1 MEASRPVQLAQ
12 FQGHQSTT
20 AFKPKLHLSCLWFHF
35 QSPMPHSS
43 QSRSS
48 RSRRN
53 TKHTA
58 GCRCDTSYC
67 TVKKKKKMPLSRE
80 TTVRFCCIGIVEVHG
95 NGSTQPRKK
104 KSGLLRHPTFE
115 KRNIRWV
122 VCLKTTHGVAKSS
135 ARCSRCHLT
144 NFIGG
149 WGSRARHT
157 SKVKINVLYESSV
170 ANTNS
175 SRGTLV
181 LRRRRFDH
189 RKCRQWH
196 QQTLYMW
203 HQWKVRKQIR
213 RKTARQNFTIGYS
226 QPHLRL
232 HGLATVKCASL
243 GTHATFLSATRHNV
257 GMRQN

>member
-1 MEASRPVQLAQ
+1 
-12 FQGHQSTT
+12 
-20 AFKPKLHLSCLWFHF
+20 
-35 QSPMPHSS
+35 
-43 QSRSS
+43 
-48 RSRRN
+48 
-53 TKHTA
+53 
-58 GCRCDTSYC
+58 
-67 TVKKKKKMPLSRE
+67 MPLSRE

-95 NGSTQPRKK
+95 NGSTQPRKKK

>member
-20 AFKPKLHLSCLWFHF
+20 AFKPKLHFSCLWFHF

-67 TVKKKKKMPLSRE
+67 TVKKKKKKMPLSRE

-104 KSGLLRHPTFE
+104 KKKKNLVSLAPNFRKTEHTVGGLFE
-115 KRNIRWV
+115 DNAWCCQI
-122 VCLKTTHGVAKSS
+122 L
-135 ARCSRCHLT
+135 
-144 NFIGG
+144 
-149 WGSRARHT
+149 
-157 SKVKINVLYESSV
+157 
-170 ANTNS
+170 
-175 SRGTLV
+175 GTL
-181 LRRRRFDH
+181 
-189 RKCRQWH
+189 
-196 QQTLYMW
+196 
-203 HQWKVRKQIR
+203 
-213 RKTARQNFTIGYS
+213 
-226 QPHLRL
+226 
-232 HGLATVKCASL
+232 
-243 GTHATFLSATRHNV
+243 
-257 GMRQN
+257 

>member
-20 AFKPKLHLSCLWFHF
+20 AFKPKLHFSCLWFHF

-67 TVKKKKKMPLSRE
+67 TVKKKKKKMPLSRE

-104 KSGLLRHPTFE
+104 KKIWSPWHPTFE
-115 KRNIRWV
+115 KLNIRWV
-122 VCLKTTHGVAKSS
+122 VCLKTTHGVAKFS
-135 ARCSRCHLT
+135 ARCSRRHST

-157 SKVKINVLYESSV
+157 SKVKINVLYESSM

-189 RKCRQWH
+189 R
-196 QQTLYMW
+196 
-203 HQWKVRKQIR
+203 
-213 RKTARQNFTIGYS
+213 
-226 QPHLRL
+226 
-232 HGLATVKCASL
+232 
-243 GTHATFLSATRHNV
+243 
-257 GMRQN
+257 